1 MGFIWSVLQT
11 TGPSLQARRLGRND
25 DGQRQAVDG
34 ACEETEGAL
43 GYYLSMSPPSNMT
56 VCQ

>member
-1 MGFIWSVLQT
+1 MGFIWLVLQT
-11 TGPSLQARRLGRND
+11 TGPSLQAGRLGRND

-43 GYYLSMSPPSNMT
+43 GYYLPMRVLLLT
-56 VCQ
+56 